1 MQCSRVHQLFFGIRR
16 RVEHM
21 QRIMRERLII
31 FTRDKQFG
39 YAYFAQLA
47 ILKLHLLKPHWSGDH
62 YNSVK
67 FFNGCYFHCVQR
79 SQAGTDEDE
88 PADIARPHECNS
100 GAEVSERTL
109 VPGDNARLGETRFET
124 WLTQSAAKA
133 AAAGD

>member
-1 MQCSRVHQLFFGIRR
+1 MHCSSVHQPFLMFNATP
-16 RVEHM
+16 EHM

-62 YNSVK
+62 HNRVK
-67 FFNGCYFHCVQR
+67 MFNGRYFHCVQR

-100 GAEVSERTL
+100 GAEVSERMYRQL
-109 VPGDNARLGETRFET
+109 IERI
-124 WLTQSAAKA
+124 
-133 AAAGD
+133 